1 MSNYKTL
8 ITNIGLSKLADATAT
23 GNNLTLTKL
32 AVGDGGG
39 DAVTPDADMSSLVN
53 EVWRGPINSIST
65 DQANPSHLNIECI
78 IPTSVGGW
86 WMREV
91 AIFDD
96 QGDLIIIANYP
107 DTHKT
112 LIEDGAAAEFR
123 MMVIAEFTNADAV
136 TLQIDPAIVMASKQY
151 VDDQME
157 EHRQDKNPHPNFT
170 SGAPVGS
177 IIFHCASNPP
187 ADYLVCDGSYLDSET
202 YPELYGV
209 IGNNFG
215 SSGQSFRLPDLRG
228 EFIRGWDNGR
238 GVDRGRSFGSNQ
250 LDAFQDHQV
259 LSENSLHYGG
269 RGTAVLT
276 SLNSGNQKF
285 GREYSQIAEKS
296 GYGTPR
302 TANETRSRNLALL
315 ACIKYQ

>member
-91 AIFDD
+91 GIFDAE
-96 QGDLIIIANYP
+96 GDLIIIANYP

-112 LIEDGAAAEFR
+112 LLEDGAAAEFR
-123 MMVIAEFTNADAV
+123 MMVIAEFTNAAAV
-136 TLQIDPAIVMASKQY
+136 TLQIDPAIVMASKEYVDKSIEAIPAADLSGYATQKY
-151 VDDQME
+151 VDDAIESVPSLGVNQTW
-157 EHRQDKNPHPNFT
+157 QDMT
-170 SGAPVGS
+170 SQRSKGINYTNNTGRPIAVSIRCNSQEKDYFIYINDVKIVSFDNASTAGNLSMFS
-177 IIFHCASNPP
+177 IIP
-187 ADYLVCDGSYLDSET
+187 AGSAYRMET
-202 YPELYGV
+202 TLGSPNAWMEL
-209 IGNNFG
+209 
-215 SSGQSFRLPDLRG
+215 R
-228 EFIRGWDNGR
+228 
-238 GVDRGRSFGSNQ
+238 
-250 LDAFQDHQV
+250 
-259 LSENSLHYGG
+259 
-269 RGTAVLT
+269 
-276 SLNSGNQKF
+276 
-285 GREYSQIAEKS
+285 
-296 GYGTPR
+296 
-302 TANETRSRNLALL
+302 
-315 ACIKYQ
+315 

>member
-39 DAVTPDADMSSLVN
+39 DAVMPDADMSSLVN

-91 AIFDD
+91 GIFDAE
-96 QGDLIIIANYP
+96 GDLIIIANYP

-112 LIEDGAAAEFR
+112 LLEDGAPAEFR

-136 TLQIDPAIVMASKQY
+136 TLQIDPAIVMASKDYVDKSIEAIPATDLSGYATTQY
-151 VDDQME
+151 VDQSIANIPATDLSGYATTQYVDQSIANIPAV
-157 EHRQDKNPHPNFT
+157 DL
-170 SGAPVGS
+170 SGYATEQYVNDGIASAP
-177 IIFHCASNPP
+177 
-187 ADYLVCDGSYLDSET
+187 YLG
-202 YPELYGV
+202 
-209 IGNNFG
+209 
-215 SSGQSFRLPDLRG
+215 SGQSYQ
-228 EFIRGWDNGR
+228 NMTNN
-238 GVDRGRSFGSNQ
+238 RSNNINYTNTTARPIYISVNSN
-250 LDAFQDHQV
+250 
-259 LSENSLHYGG
+259 
-269 RGTAVLT
+269 
-276 SLNSGNQKF
+276 
-285 GREYSQIAEKS
+285 S
-296 GYGTPR
+296 GYGPELELYIDGSLAGFTQLPSSVSGAVHISGIIPSGSTYKIR
-302 TANETRSRNLALL
+302 TDVGIQKWVELR
-315 ACIKYQ
+315 

>member
-39 DAVTPDADMSSLVN
+39 DAVMPDADMSSLVN

-91 AIFDD
+91 GIFDAE
-96 QGDLIIIANYP
+96 GDLIIIANYP

-112 LIEDGAAAEFR
+112 LLEDGAPAEFR

-136 TLQIDPAIVMASKQY
+136 TLQIDPAIVMASKEY
-151 VDDQME
+151 VDKSIANISDVDLSSYATTSYVNNAVA
-157 EHRQDKNPHPNFT
+157 DKNTVAIITGTFVVDMNLPLP
-170 SGAPVGS
+170 SGYSEEECFFYWVSHENYYGGSTGDIVTHTGVTRSAKMPYGGVGGMKG
-177 IIFHCASNPP
+177 
-187 ADYLVCDGSYLDSET
+187 GSYI
-202 YPELYGV
+202 V
-209 IGNNFG
+209 IG
-215 SSGQSFRLPDLRG
+215 
-228 EFIRGWDNGR
+228 
-238 GVDRGRSFGSNQ
+238 V
-250 LDAFQDHQV
+250 
-259 LSENSLHYGG
+259 
-269 RGTAVLT
+269 
-276 SLNSGNQKF
+276 K
-285 GREYSQIAEKS
+285 
-296 GYGTPR
+296 
-302 TANETRSRNLALL
+302 
-315 ACIKYQ
+315 